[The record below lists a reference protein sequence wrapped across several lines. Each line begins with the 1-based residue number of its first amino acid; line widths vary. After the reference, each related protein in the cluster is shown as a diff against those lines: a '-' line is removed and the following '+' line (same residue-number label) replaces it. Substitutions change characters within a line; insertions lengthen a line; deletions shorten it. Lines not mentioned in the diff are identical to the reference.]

1 MSKINVGR
9 VILGGIVAGII
20 IDIFESVLNGGFLA
34 PQWSEIMRSIDR
46 PELST
51 NGIIMYDIMGFALG
65 IAAVWT
71 YAAIRPRFGAGAKTA
86 IYAALLIWVA
96 GYLYADIDHM
106 VMGVYPMNLTL
117 VLIGVG
123 LIEIVLATIA
133 GAWLY
138 KEG

>member
-1 MSKINVGR
+1 MSKMNIGR

-20 IDIFESVLNGGFLA
+20 IDLFETLLNGGFLA
-34 PQWSEIMRSIDR
+34 PQWSQIMRSINR

-51 NGIIMYDIMGFALG
+51 NGIIVYDIMGFVLG
-65 IAAVWT
+65 LVAVWT
-71 YAAIRPRFGAGAKTA
+71 YAAIRPRFGAGVKTA
-86 IYAALLIWVA
+86 IYAALVIWFA

-106 VMGVYPMNLTL
+106 IMGVYPMNLALT
-117 VLIGVG
+117 LIGVG
-123 LIEIVLATIA
+123 LIEIIVATIA